1 MTTAKKAAPKKAAT
15 VKKAAPA
22 AAKKAAP
29 KETVRLPV
37 NPVKPGD
44 VKLEAQ
50 MHNNWACFVPSH
62 YNQDQVEDQ
71 KTWTFMAAKFK
82 DLDHIRCTAEDGSW
96 IAMAIVRRTVSME
109 INVQVYDWIELS
121 APMIAK
127 EIEIGDDYVIRHFGA
142 VRKFAVCNQANGTVV
157 KEGFNTQVQAIK
169 YVTDHIQGQG
179 AVA

>member
-1 MTTAKKAAPKKAAT
+1 MTAKAPTKNA
-15 VKKAAPA
+15 AAPA
-22 AAKKAAP
+22 AKKAEP
-29 KETVRLPV
+29 EKIRLPV

-50 MHNNWACFVPSH
+50 MHNTWACFLPSD
-62 YNQDQVEDQ
+62 YTQDQVEDQ

-82 DLDHIRCTAEDGSW
+82 DMDEMCVTAEDGSW
-96 IAMAIVRRTVSME
+96 RARAIVRRTVSME

-127 EIEIGDDYVIRHFGA
+127 EVTIGDDYVIRHFGA
-142 VRKFAVCNQANGTVV
+142 VRKFAVCNQANGTIV

-169 YVTDHIQGQG
+169 YVTDHIQARA